1 MKEKIVELQQNMVLT
16 TKNFIGEFFELVDND
31 TVEKGFNVIDTLND
45 NVENVQKLLLTVEKL
60 WIQSLLQGLSI
71 HDDSNDAVKKLHRYV
86 SNNSRRAEYVAA
98 ILRQALLSNS
108 HAINTLMGIYLASV
122 SEKNRDITQE
132 DLIIYDALSIFN
144 DFDVR
149 NYKIIYEITKKEPFE
164 AREGLC
170 VNNEILSN
178 REDYE
183 YLSLTMNKAA
193 RVGLFSELSVIEKEE
208 NGMVAAIFGSSYKI
222 NYVGEA
228 FYNLT
233 AQLDDEMLC
242 STGG

>member
-1 MKEKIVELQQNMVLT
+1 MVHTLSRPS
-16 TKNFIGEFFELVDND
+16 DND
-31 TVEKGFNVIDTLND
+31 T
-45 NVENVQKLLLTVEKL
+45 
-60 WIQSLLQGLSI
+60 
-71 HDDSNDAVKKLHRYV
+71 Y
-86 SNNSRRAEYVAA
+86 
-98 ILRQALLSNS
+98 
-108 HAINTLMGIYLASV
+108 
-122 SEKNRDITQE
+122 DITQE

-208 NGMVAAIFGSSYKI
+208 NGMVAAIFGSRYKI